1 MILIWAGLLAGAVHV
16 VSGPDHL
23 LALAPFSIQSDQSK
37 TWIGI
42 KWGLGHGIGIA
53 CVAIGL
59 LFVKTQIDVV
69 QVSEWAELM
78 VGFVLIAVGVK
89 ALFMARKLVIHDHDH
104 AHDHGHFSNGHQ
116 HQHSHLHV
124 HVGESR
130 HPHPSTDKAHLHA
143 PMWIGLLH
151 GVAGTGH
158 LFGLVPALGLGLGD
172 AGIYLTAYVIAS
184 IATMVM
190 CVSCLDAVV
199 ARAGAH
205 MMPRIMK
212 WTASA
217 AIITGI
223 VWLYNNGYS
232 TGRLLDIGS

>member
-23 LALAPFSIQSDQSK
+23 LALAPFSIQSKQSK

-42 KWGLGHGIGIA
+42 KWGLGHGMGIG

-59 LFVKTQIDVV
+59 LFLKTQMDVV

-89 ALFMARKLVIHDHDH
+89 ALFMARQLVIHE
-104 AHDHGHFSNGHQ
+104 HFHEHSHTSDGHQ
-116 HQHSHLHV
+116 HEHSHLHV
-124 HVGESR
+124 HVGETS
-130 HPHPSTDKAHLHA
+130 HPHSSTDKAHTHA

-151 GVAGTGH
+151 GIAGTGH
-158 LFGLVPALGLGLGD
+158 LFGLVPALGLGLSD
-172 AGIYLTAYVIAS
+172 AATYLSTYVLAS
-184 IATMVM
+184 IGTMVLF
-190 CVSCLDAVV
+190 VSCLDAIVV
-199 ARAGAH
+199 RAGQH

-212 WTASA
+212 LTASA
-217 AIITGI
+217 AIVTG
-223 VWLYNNGYS
+223 VFWLYNNGYS
-232 TGRLLDIGS
+232 TGRLLEIGS